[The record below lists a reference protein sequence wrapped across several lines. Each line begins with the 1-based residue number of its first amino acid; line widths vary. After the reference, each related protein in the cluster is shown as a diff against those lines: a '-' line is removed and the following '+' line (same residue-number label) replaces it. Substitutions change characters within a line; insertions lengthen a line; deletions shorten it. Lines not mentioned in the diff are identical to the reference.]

1 MDWTAAVDGYCERVA
16 PGFWQE
22 PVNALTNAAFLFA
35 ATLALLSW
43 RRAGEQDRGGRDWG
57 GLGLILIVFA
67 VGIGSFLFHTFAN
80 RWSGLAD
87 VLPILLFIQLAF
99 YLALRRVLGV
109 SVAAALLITL
119 AFLVFSS
126 AVGPWLARSVGSSGA
141 YLPAGLAIVGIAALV
156 PRDQKAQRRELFVTG
171 LLFFVSL
178 AFRAGDMPVCPAFP
192 IGTHFVWHCLNAV
205 VLYRL
210 IRVLSDAR
218 GGVRD
223 AAA

>member
-1 MDWTAAVDGYCERVA
+1 MMDWTAAVDGYCERVA

-22 PVNALTNAAFLFA
+22 PVNAVTNLAFLLA
-35 ATLALLSW
+35 ATLALRSW
-43 RRAGEQDRGGRDWG
+43 RRSGGDDRAG
-57 GLGLILIVFA
+57 LALILIVFS

-87 VLPILLFIQLAF
+87 VLPIMLFIQFAF
-99 YLALRRVLGV
+99 YLALRRVMGL
-109 SVAAALLITL
+109 SVAAALLLTL
-119 AFLVFSS
+119 AFLVVSS

-141 YLPAGLAIVGIAALV
+141 YLPAGLAIVGIAALA
-156 PRDQKAQRRELFVTG
+156 PRDQKAQRRALFVTG

-178 AFRAGDMPVCPAFP
+178 GFRAGDMPVCPAFP

-223 AAA
+223 AVA